1 MKRAKQAKA
10 RPPKARMTAGGGGIS
25 ALSEDMRDLVSEM
38 LGTGASFED
47 TAGLVNEH
55 EDVGLTLRTVENFFR
70 ANLKLQQKRIR
81 RQLELAQRLK
91 TALIKEPTSP
101 ESELAEAVLFTGLMA
116 LNRRGFRI

>member
-1 MKRAKQAKA
+1 MKRAKRAKTKPA
-10 RPPKARMTAGGGGIS
+10 KKKALPATGGIS

-38 LGTGASFED
+38 LITGASFED

-70 ANLKLQQKRIR
+70 ADLKLQQKRIR

-91 TALIKEPTSP
+91 AALLKEPASP

>member
-1 MKRAKQAKA
+1 MPAA
-10 RPPKARMTAGGGGIS
+10 GGIS

-38 LGTGASFED
+38 LVTGASFED

-91 TALIKEPTSP
+91 TALIKEPASP
-101 ESELAEAVLFTGLMA
+101 ESELAVAVLFTGLMA
-116 LNRRGFRI
+116 LNRKGFRI

>member
-38 LGTGASFED
+38 LVTGASFED

-70 ANLKLQQKRIR
+70 ANLELQQKRIR